1 VRPQPFRFARR
12 KGAIWRAQNGRGL
25 NEVGAV
31 FSSDGMTIQCDR
43 GAVWE
48 QCVPLMANV

>member
-12 KGAIWRAQNGRGL
+12 KGAIWLAQNGRGL

-31 FSSDGMTIQCDR
+31 FSSDGMTIQFDR

-48 QCVPLMANV
+48 QCVPLIANI